1 MSILFHITTFFT
13 TTVERERERERE
25 REKRERRRR
34 SERQGASETGG
45 IGRNRKERGRK
56 E

>member
-13 TTVERERERERE
+13 TIVERERERER
-25 REKRERRRR
+25 RRRR